1 MNILCECK
9 VRGDCKRHGVYK
21 TDREIELCK
30 GVNCDTQTHKMYWE
44 AWEEFRMPGQT
55 SRLVNSGSKARV
67 RARTGP
73 SERIPKGGASSF
85 PVFIEDQCTLLP
97 CKPPGTNIELL
108 LNSFGITV
116 IKGCK
121 CKFRAS
127 TMDGNGLDWCKENV
141 DTIARWMLA
150 EDSKRGWFSPIT
162 IMKIAKW
169 CITNYKSILKES
181 SGIPSKKDIAKVLI
195 LEAIRMSE
203 DCIKCIQPS
212 QNTANSYPPIN
223 TIDLSKN
230 VIINLMYHVYPISG
244 KGVWEWNV
252 DQILKRI
259 DLFNGRR
266 IVSIAIDNSTDSPDK
281 VKKRF
286 GKAVS
291 EYIVVKNVSKYR
303 EVVPFVPVLSVL
315 ESLNPNEVTFC
326 GHAKGIRQDIVTWNG
341 HTNPV
346 RNWTEAMYITTLDN
360 WPLIS
365 DLLKDKAM
373 AGSFRRFG
381 QFRVKGS
388 KKWHYSGTFYWF
400 RHIDVFSKNW
410 QYVPLRF
417 WGTEAWPGCLFESN
431 DTACIFADKC
441 PVSLFHWKDWNKL
454 YKDKFEIWKQEHI
467 HSVIGS

>member
-1 MNILCECK
+1 MNTLCECK
-9 VRGDCKRHGVYK
+9 ERGDCKRHGVYK

-30 GVNCDTQTHKMYWE
+30 GVNCDIQIHKNYWN
-44 AWEEFRMPGQT
+44 AWEEGRMPGQT
-55 SRLVNSGSKARV
+55 PIPTHQGSNARI
-67 RARTGP
+67 RARTG
-73 SERIPKGGASSF
+73 SAERMPIGKNSAF
-85 PVFIEDQCTLLP
+85 PTFIEDQSTLLP
-97 CKPPGTNIELL
+97 CKPPGTNLELL
-108 LNSFGITV
+108 LYSFGIVV

-127 TMDGNGLDWCKENV
+127 TMDGNGIEWCKENV
-141 DTIARWMLA
+141 DIIARWMLE
-150 EDSKRGWFSPIT
+150 EDSKRGWFSPIV

-181 SGIPSKKDIAKVLI
+181 SGIPSKKDIAKVLV

-203 DCIKCIQPS
+203 DCIKFSEPVPAMNQ
-212 QNTANSYPPIN
+212 SYLPVE

-230 VIINLMYHVYPISG
+230 VTRNLMYHIYPISG

-252 DQILKRI
+252 DQILKRM

-291 EYIVVKNVSKYR
+291 EYIVVENVPRFR
-303 EVVPFVPVLSVL
+303 EVVSFVPILSVL
-315 ESLNPNEVTFC
+315 ESLDPNEVTFC
-326 GHAKGIRQDIVTWNG
+326 GHAKGIRQDINTWND

-346 RNWTEAMYITTLDN
+346 RNWTEAMYVTTLDN

-400 RHIDVFSKNW
+400 RHVDVFNRNW
-410 QYVPLRF
+410 RYVPLRF
-417 WGTEAWPGCLFESN
+417 WGTEAWPGCMFKSE
-431 DTACIFADKC
+431 DTACIFADRC
-441 PVSLFHWKDWNKL
+441 PISLYQWKDWYKL
-454 YKDKFEIWKQEHI
+454 YKDKFEIWKQNHI
-467 HSVIGS
+467 PSAIGL